1 MQQYQETSTEVILMD
16 LFIPGQDGIETMRAL
31 RRIDPQVKIIAISAG
46 GKGGRRRDYWALAV
60 LSGARRTLR
69 KPFLRQE
76 LLDAVR
82 EVIQGE

>member
-1 MQQYQETSTEVILMD
+1 VSLLD
-16 LFIPGQDGIETMRAL
+16 LFMAGQEGLETIRAL
-31 RRIDPQVKIIAISAG
+31 RRVDPQVKIIAISAG